1 MLSKIKSFIKLTIY
15 FLLKIS
21 FINKILYLFIR
32 INENS
37 KYEIPILKKKF
48 FFAKSNKLNEY
59 RVKTFL
65 TKEPET
71 INWINTFEE
80 DSIFWDVGA
89 NIGLYSLY
97 ASIIKKCKTYSFEP
111 SVFNLEILARN
122 INLNS
127 QNKNIT
133 LIPISLSSNKSVSE
147 FFCSSTEK
155 SGALSS
161 FATKIDQH
169 GANLNSSFSYSTIGI
184 SMDEFIDFYKLEY
197 PDYIKID
204 VDGNEHIILQGG
216 KNCLINCKSIL
227 LELSDQYNDQTLTSV
242 KILKENNF
250 KLESKFYKSGSKQ
263 SNQIWMKA

>member
-1 MLSKIKSFIKLTIY
+1 MLYKIKTFIKLVVNL
-15 FLLKIS
+15 LLKIS
-21 FINKILYLFIR
+21 FINKILNLINR

-37 KYEIPILKKKF
+37 KYEITILNKNF
-48 FFAKSNKLNEY
+48 FFAKSNNLNEY

-71 INWINTFEE
+71 INWINTFEKG
-80 DSIFWDVGA
+80 SIFWDIGA

-97 ASIIKKCKTYSFEP
+97 ASIISKCKTYSFEP

-127 QNKNIT
+127 QNNNIT
-133 LIPISLSSNKSVSE
+133 LIPISLSSNKSISE

-169 GANLNSSFSYSTIGI
+169 GGNLRSAFSYSTIGI
-184 SMDEFIDFYKLEY
+184 SIDELIDFYKLEY

-204 VDGNEHIILQGG
+204 VDGNEHIILQGA
-216 KNCLINCKSIL
+216 KNSLKYCKSIL
-227 LELSDQYNDQTLTSV
+227 LELSDHYSSQILTSV
-242 KILKENNF
+242 EILKENNF
-250 KLESKFYKSGSKQ
+250 KLESKFYKSSSQQ
-263 SNQIWMKA
+263 SNQIWTKV